1 MSALKWKESWAC
13 LYLSSYLVFAWEHKG
28 QAEASG
34 DGKPALDMSF
44 EMCQLQARCPKSF
57 APAWDCF
64 VIKRPNVLD
73 RSADDSTAAIRVQLW
88 LHGQPI
94 KVAAFPNLQVLTPL
108 PFNWP
113 DCRPHSGSNQPG
125 AKCLGEAQLMGGCVR
140 GGGNV
145 VEGRLKLHVEISICA
160 CLGEEE
166 AGAGNNCH
174 SPLRLRVQTE
184 ERKADG
190 LTQVNH

>member
-1 MSALKWKESWAC
+1 M
-13 LYLSSYLVFAWEHKG
+13 
-28 QAEASG
+28 
-34 DGKPALDMSF
+34 
-44 EMCQLQARCPKSF
+44 
-57 APAWDCF
+57 
-64 VIKRPNVLD
+64 
-73 RSADDSTAAIRVQLW
+73 
-88 LHGQPI
+88 
-94 KVAAFPNLQVLTPL
+94 
-108 PFNWP
+108 
-113 DCRPHSGSNQPG
+113 
-125 AKCLGEAQLMGGCVR
+125 R

-166 AGAGNNCH
+166 VGAGNNCH

>member
-1 MSALKWKESWAC
+1 MSALKCKESWAC

-44 EMCQLQARCPKSF
+44 EMCQLRARCPKSF
-57 APAWDCF
+57 APAWECF

-125 AKCLGEAQLMGGCVR
+125 AKCLGEAQLMGGWVRAWR
-140 GGGNV
+140 GGCCGGEAEIARENKHLCLL
-145 VEGRLKLHVEISICA
+145 GRGGS
-160 CLGEEE
+160 G
-166 AGAGNNCH
+166 G
-174 SPLRLRVQTE
+174 
-184 ERKADG
+184 RK
-190 LTQVNH
+190 